1 MVIDKALIEDIKSS
15 TNIVDVIGEVVSLN
29 RAGRNYLGLCPFHK
43 EKTPSF
49 NVIEDRQ
56 FYHCFGCGKSGD
68 VFKFLEEYRQISF
81 QESVKVLADRL
92 GIAVRIDAPRQA
104 QQQNSP
110 NQAFY
115 DLHEDA
121 LKFYHAVLM
130 TTKIGEA
137 ARAYLYERGMTDD
150 LLKTFQ
156 IGLAPDEPDY
166 LYQSVSKKYD
176 EEVLT
181 ESGLF
186 NLSESNRL
194 FDTFK
199 NRIMFPLKNEFGKT
213 IGFSGRVWTK
223 DDIEKG
229 QAKYKN
235 TRATRIF
242 NKSYELYHLDQA
254 KSVIQK
260 THEVYLME
268 GFMDVIA
275 AYRAGHVNAVASM
288 GTALTPEHVNRLR
301 KLTKKIV
308 LTYDG
313 DKAGQNAIA
322 KSLELLSD
330 FQVDIVKIPDNMDPD
345 EYLQKTSEEAL
356 GKLLVESRIS
366 DVEFWIGQLKPAN
379 VDNLQAEI
387 AYVEQIAKIIAKSP
401 SVTAQNS
408 YISKVADLLPD
419 FDFFQVEQAVNNER
433 LTMRNQQTAQLS
445 AASNSAYESSASGF
459 RGTVKPPST
468 PKITGLRRAENQLFH
483 RMLNHPMILNDYR
496 MREEFFFQT
505 PELEEL
511 YHILK
516 QDGQI
521 DTVAL
526 SLLSQ
531 EVQTAY
537 YQVLEEILPPE
548 TSLEEVQAI
557 EERRN
562 HFLREQ
568 DFRKQSKQ
576 IRESSNHGDVD
587 AAVEAQ
593 HLTFKSLI
601 SSVTTKKLVQQLMM
615 KSQKNLLSHLFL
627 MLMGLMTFWNV

>member
-223 DDIEKG
+223 EDIEKG

-275 AYRAGHVNAVASM
+275 AYRAGHINAVASM

-445 AASNSAYESSASGF
+445 AASNSTYESSASGF
-459 RGTVKPPST
+459 RGAIKLPST

-587 AAVEAQ
+587 AAVEALQ
-593 HLTFKSLI
+593 MLI
-601 SSVTTKKLVQQLMM
+601 A
-615 KSQKNLLSHLFL
+615 QKRD
-627 MLMGLMTFWNV
+627 ME

>member
-92 GIAVRIDAPRQA
+92 GIAVTIDAPRQA

-115 DLHEDA
+115 DLNEDA

-223 DDIEKG
+223 EDIEKG

-242 NKSYELYHLDQA
+242 NKSCELYHLDQA
-254 KSVIQK
+254 KPVIQK

-345 EYLQKTSEEAL
+345 EYLQKTSEESL

-459 RGTVKPPST
+459 RGTVKLPST

-587 AAVEAQ
+587 AAVEALQ
-593 HLTFKSLI
+593 MLI
-601 SSVTTKKLVQQLMM
+601 A
-615 KSQKNLLSHLFL
+615 QKRD
-627 MLMGLMTFWNV
+627 ME

>member
-92 GIAVRIDAPRQA
+92 GIAVTIDAPRQA

-223 DDIEKG
+223 EDIEKG

-445 AASNSAYESSASGF
+445 AASNSAYESSVSGF
-459 RGTVKPPST
+459 RGTVKLPST

-587 AAVEAQ
+587 AAVEALQ
-593 HLTFKSLI
+593 MLI
-601 SSVTTKKLVQQLMM
+601 A
-615 KSQKNLLSHLFL
+615 QKRD
-627 MLMGLMTFWNV
+627 ME